1 MGRDYRI
8 LVEAASV
15 GWRVS
20 IDNLQP
26 LMFLSGAKAEQ
37 YARDLAVRLGQLGGE
52 TEVTIRDPAK
62 ALVGADGH
70 AAK

>member
-1 MGRDYRI
+1 MGRDHRI
-8 LVEAASV
+8 LVEAAPV

-20 IDNLQP
+20 LDDLPP

-37 YARDLAVRLGQLGGE
+37 YARDLAARLTQLCGD
-52 TEVTIRDPAK
+52 TEVTIRDHAR
-62 ALVGADGH
+62 ALMSAEGN

>member
-1 MGRDYRI
+1 MGQDYRI
-8 LVEAASV
+8 LVEAAPV

-20 IDNLQP
+20 LGDLQP

-37 YARDLAVRLGQLGGE
+37 CARDLAARLAGLGGE
-52 TEVTIRDPAK
+52 TEVTIRDWAQTLVIAK
-62 ALVGADGH
+62 GD

>member
-20 IDNLQP
+20 LGDLQP
-26 LMFLSGAKAEQ
+26 LMFLSGEKAEQ
-37 YARDLAVRLGQLGGE
+37 YARDLAARLAQVGGE
-52 TEVTIRDPAK
+52 TEVTIRDHAY
-62 ALVGADGH
+62 VVVSADWD

>member
-1 MGRDYRI
+1 MGRDHRI
-8 LVEAASV
+8 LVEAAPV

-20 IDNLQP
+20 FDDLQP

-37 YARDLAVRLGQLGGE
+37 CARDLAARLTELGGE
-52 TEVTIRDPAK
+52 TEVTVRDH
-62 ALVGADGH
+62 ALASVSTDGN